1 MRCLCENCYKYK
13 FWFEM
18 ISSFS
23 QSVVENISCFR
34 QFTCKKCAEKLHAET
49 DMKIREALCNN

>member
-18 ISSFS
+18 
-23 QSVVENISCFR
+23 VN
-34 QFTCKKCAEKLHAET
+34 FTSICKKCAEELHT
-49 DMKIREALCNN
+49 KIDLKIRRAFSI